1 MYKKLLASGLTTS
14 ILILGSHVANAED
27 NQIEDKTFTQGAD
40 LDKQQEQETKKL
52 LDVDSNAKNYKIDS
66 DDVQH
71 YTGKWYDTIYSS
83 TYIEPKKFRHGVD
96 VEIVTP
102 DNITDVS
109 KEQYRN
115 AAITAGIQDANI
127 KVGAVVETLGYGA
140 LSGIYKAY
148 EKEGNALNEQDI
160 KNADDEMKELS
171 SISKNNNEEEFS
183 DEALNNSVAEMKQE
197 IAKEKA
203 NDNNLSRQDVENIVD
218 DKLKEN
224 GLNKVLSD
232 NQINSIYNI
241 MNNVSNSKVLNQDPK
256 AYEQQAKKLSSDIK
270 DKAGGL
276 IEKAKGLNT
285 EENRNIL
292 QKIWD
297 AIVDFVNWLVNL
309 IKSLF

>member
-1 MYKKLLASGLTTS
+1 MYKKILASGLTVS
-14 ILILGSHVANAED
+14 MLLVGLSNANAEE
-27 NQIEDKTFTQGAD
+27 NQITEKTLTEGAD
-40 LDKQQEQETKKL
+40 LNQQQEKQTRDLFDVNSNVRTYK
-52 LDVDSNAKNYKIDS
+52 VDSE
-66 DDVQH
+66 DVQH

-160 KNADDEMKELS
+160 KNADDEMKQLS

>member
-1 MYKKLLASGLTTS
+1 MYKKILASGLTVS
-14 ILILGSHVANAED
+14 MLLVGLSNANAEE
-27 NQIEDKTFTQGAD
+27 NQITEKTLTEGAD
-40 LDKQQEQETKKL
+40 LNQQQEKQTRDLFDVNSNVRTYK
-52 LDVDSNAKNYKIDS
+52 VDSE
-66 DDVQH
+66 DVQH

-160 KNADDEMKELS
+160 KNADDEMKQLS

-292 QKIWD
+292 QKICD

>member
-1 MYKKLLASGLTTS
+1 KK
-14 ILILGSHVANAED
+14 
-27 NQIEDKTFTQGAD
+27 
-40 LDKQQEQETKKL
+40 
-52 LDVDSNAKNYKIDS
+52 KNFLF
-66 DDVQH
+66 
-71 YTGKWYDTIYSS
+71 
-83 TYIEPKKFRHGVD
+83 P
-96 VEIVTP
+96 
-102 DNITDVS
+102 
-109 KEQYRN
+109 
-115 AAITAGIQDANI
+115 
-127 KVGAVVETLGYGA
+127 
-140 LSGIYKAY
+140 
-148 EKEGNALNEQDI
+148 
-160 KNADDEMKELS
+160 
-171 SISKNNNEEEFS
+171 SISKYNNEEEFS

>member
-1 MYKKLLASGLTTS
+1 MYKKILASGLTVS
-14 ILILGSHVANAED
+14 MLLVGLNNANAEE
-27 NQIEDKTFTQGAD
+27 NQITEKTLTEGAD
-40 LDKQQEQETKKL
+40 LNQQQEKQTRDLFDVNSNVRTYK
-52 LDVDSNAKNYKIDS
+52 VDSE
-66 DDVQH
+66 DVQH

-148 EKEGNALNEQDI
+148 EKEGSALNEQDI

>member
-52 LDVDSNAKNYKIDS
+52 LGVDSNAKSYKIDS
-66 DDVQH
+66 NDVQH

-83 TYIEPKKFRHGVD
+83 TYIEPKSIRHGVD

-102 DNITDVS
+102 DNITNVTKD
-109 KEQYRN
+109 QYRN

-148 EKEGNALNEQDI
+148 EEEGNALNEQDI
-160 KNADDEMKELS
+160 KNADEEMKELS
-171 SISKNNNEEEFS
+171 DISNNNNEKGYS
-183 DEALNNSVAEMKQE
+183 DEALNHSIAEMKEE
-197 IAKEKA
+197 IAKEKS
-203 NDNNLSRQDVENIVD
+203 NNNNLSEQDVQKIVD

-232 NQINSIYNI
+232 NQINSVYNI
-241 MNNVSNSKVLNQDPK
+241 MNNVSNSKIINKDPK

-276 IEKAKGLNT
+276 IDKAKGLNT
-285 EENRNIL
+285 EENRNLL

-297 AIVDFVNWLVNL
+297 AIVNFVKWL
-309 IKSLF
+309 ISWITSLF

>member
-1 MYKKLLASGLTTS
+1 MYKKILASGLTVS
-14 ILILGSHVANAED
+14 MLLVGLSNANAEE
-27 NQIEDKTFTQGAD
+27 NQITEKTLTEGAD
-40 LDKQQEQETKKL
+40 LNQQQEKQTRDLFDVNSNVRTYK
-52 LDVDSNAKNYKIDS
+52 VDSE
-66 DDVQH
+66 DVQH

-160 KNADDEMKELS
+160 KNADDEMKQLS

-224 GLNKVLSD
+224 GLNKALSD

-241 MNNVSNSKVLNQDPK
+241 MNNVSNSKVLKQDPK

>member
-66 DDVQH
+66 EDVQH

>member
-1 MYKKLLASGLTTS
+1 MGLS
-14 ILILGSHVANAED
+14 NANAEE
-27 NQIEDKTFTQGAD
+27 NQITEKTLTEGAD
-40 LDKQQEQETKKL
+40 LNQQQEKQTRDLFDVNSNVRTYK
-52 LDVDSNAKNYKIDS
+52 VDSE
-66 DDVQH
+66 DVQH

-160 KNADDEMKELS
+160 KNADDEMKQLS

>member
-66 DDVQH
+66 EDVQH

-285 EENRNIL
+285 EKNRNIL

>member
-66 DDVQH
+66 EDVQH

-297 AIVDFVNWLVNL
+297 AIVDFVNWLINL

>member
-1 MYKKLLASGLTTS
+1 MLVGLS
-14 ILILGSHVANAED
+14 NANAEE
-27 NQIEDKTFTQGAD
+27 NQITEKTLTEGAD
-40 LDKQQEQETKKL
+40 LNQQQEKQTRDLFDVNSNVRTYK
-52 LDVDSNAKNYKIDS
+52 VDSE
-66 DDVQH
+66 DVQH

-160 KNADDEMKELS
+160 KNADDEMKQLS

>member
-1 MYKKLLASGLTTS
+1 
-14 ILILGSHVANAED
+14 
-27 NQIEDKTFTQGAD
+27 
-40 LDKQQEQETKKL
+40 
-52 LDVDSNAKNYKIDS
+52 KIDS

-109 KEQYRN
+109 KEQYQN

-203 NDNNLSRQDVENIVD
+203 NGNLSRQDVENIVD

-285 EENRNIL
+285 E
-292 QKIWD
+292 
-297 AIVDFVNWLVNL
+297 
-309 IKSLF
+309 

>member
-1 MYKKLLASGLTTS
+1 MYKKVLASGLTISMLLVGTQ
-14 ILILGSHVANAED
+14 VAHAED
-27 NQIEDKTFTQGAD
+27 NQIKKKTLTEGAN
-40 LDKQQEQETKKL
+40 LDEQQEKQTREL
-52 LDVDSNAKNYKIDS
+52 LDVDSDVKTYKIDS
-66 DDVQH
+66 KDVQH

-83 TYIEPKKFRHGVD
+83 TVIEPKSFRHGVD

-102 DNITDVS
+102 DNITNVT

-148 EKEGNALNEQDI
+148 EEEGNALNEQDI
-160 KNADDEMKELS
+160 KNADDEMKQLS
-171 SISKNNNEEEFS
+171 EISNNNNEKGYS
-183 DEALNNSVAEMKQE
+183 DEALNHSVAEMKEE
-197 IAKEKA
+197 IAKEKS
-203 NDNNLSRQDVENIVD
+203 NNNNLSEQDIQKIVD

-232 NQINSIYNI
+232 NQINSVYNI
-241 MNNVSNSKVLNQDPK
+241 MNNVSNSKIINKDPK
-256 AYEQQAKKLSSDIK
+256 AYEQQAKKLSNDIK

-276 IEKAKGLNT
+276 IDKAKGLNT
-285 EENRNIL
+285 EENRNLL

-297 AIVDFVNWLVNL
+297 AIVNFVKWL
-309 IKSLF
+309 ISWITSLF

>member
-1 MYKKLLASGLTTS
+1 MYKKILASGLTVS
-14 ILILGSHVANAED
+14 MLLVGLSNANAEE
-27 NQIEDKTFTQGAD
+27 NQITEKTLTEGAD
-40 LDKQQEQETKKL
+40 LNQQQEKQTRDLFDVNSNVRTYK
-52 LDVDSNAKNYKIDS
+52 VDSE
-66 DDVQH
+66 DVQH

-148 EKEGNALNEQDI
+148 EKVGNALNEQDI
-160 KNADDEMKELS
+160 KNADDEMKQLS

>member
-1 MYKKLLASGLTTS
+1 MYKKILASGLTVS
-14 ILILGSHVANAED
+14 MLLVGLSNANAEE
-27 NQIEDKTFTQGAD
+27 NQITEKTLTEGAD
-40 LDKQQEQETKKL
+40 LNQQQEKQTRDLFDVNSNVRTYK
-52 LDVDSNAKNYKIDS
+52 VDSE
-66 DDVQH
+66 DVQH

-160 KNADDEMKELS
+160 KNADDEMKQLS

-276 IEKAKGLNT
+276 IEKAKGLNI

>member
-14 ILILGSHVANAED
+14 LLILGSHVANAED

-66 DDVQH
+66 NDVQH

-83 TYIEPKKFRHGVD
+83 TYIEPKSIRHGVD

-102 DNITDVS
+102 DNITNVT

-127 KVGAVVETLGYGA
+127 KVGAVVETLGFGA

-148 EKEGNALNEQDI
+148 EEEGNALNEQDI
-160 KNADDEMKELS
+160 KNADDEMKQLS
-171 SISKNNNEEEFS
+171 EISNNNNEKGFS
-183 DEALNNSVAEMKQE
+183 DEALNHSVAEMKEE
-197 IAKEKA
+197 IAKEKSD
-203 NDNNLSRQDVENIVD
+203 NNNLSEQDVQKIVD

-224 GLNKVLSD
+224 GLNNVLSD
-232 NQINSIYNI
+232 NQINSVYNI
-241 MNNVSNSKVLNQDPK
+241 MNNVSNSKIINKDPK
-256 AYEQQAKKLSSDIK
+256 AYEQQAEKLSSDIK

-276 IEKAKGLNT
+276 IDKAKGLNT
-285 EENRNIL
+285 EENRNLL

-297 AIVDFVNWLVNL
+297 AIVNFVKWL
-309 IKSLF
+309 ISWITSLF

>member
-1 MYKKLLASGLTTS
+1 MYKKILASGLTVS
-14 ILILGSHVANAED
+14 MLLVGLSNANAEE
-27 NQIEDKTFTQGAD
+27 NQITEKTLTEGAD
-40 LDKQQEQETKKL
+40 LNQQQEKQTRDLFDVNSNVRTYK
-52 LDVDSNAKNYKIDS
+52 VDSE
-66 DDVQH
+66 DVQH
-71 YTGKWYDTIYSS
+71 STGKWYDTIYSS

-160 KNADDEMKELS
+160 KNADDEMKQLS

>member
-109 KEQYRN
+109 KEQYQN

-203 NDNNLSRQDVENIVD
+203 NGNLSRQDVENIVD

>member
-66 DDVQH
+66 EDVQH

-148 EKEGNALNEQDI
+148 EEEGNALNEQDI

-276 IEKAKGLNT
+276 IEKAKELNT

>member
-66 DDVQH
+66 EDVQH

-148 EKEGNALNEQDI
+148 EEEGNALNEQDI

-297 AIVDFVNWLVNL
+297 AIVDFVNWLINL